1 MKNATIW
8 PQGMQAGSPVTI
20 DHHWTTAPEKLSE
33 VSVLH
38 MGASDHALISAVRYA
53 KHIKTIPQY
62 VTKRSYKKF
71 NSQKFLE
78 EVRLIK
84 WWDVY
89 KCENVNDAVE
99 IFTKLLCTILDKDDM
114 APMKTFQQRRK

>member
-1 MKNATIW
+1 M
-8 PQGMQAGSPVTI
+8 
-20 DHHWTTAPEKLSE
+20 
-33 VSVLH
+33 
-38 MGASDHALISAVRYA
+38 RYA
-53 KHIKTIPQY
+53 KQIKTLPQY

-84 WWDVY
+84 WWYVY
-89 KCENVNDAVE
+89 NCEKVNDAVE